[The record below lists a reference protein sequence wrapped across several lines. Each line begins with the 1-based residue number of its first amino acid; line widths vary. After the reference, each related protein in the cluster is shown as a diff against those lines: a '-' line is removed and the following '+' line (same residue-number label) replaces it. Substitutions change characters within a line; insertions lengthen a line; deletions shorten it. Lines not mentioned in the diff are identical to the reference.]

1 MTIKLLKKKMGEAT
15 TPRPDAPITW
25 LGVSVVRRASPGH
38 LCVSKITDN
47 TFLRKFNTIKS

>member
-25 LGVSVVRRASPGH
+25 LGVSVVRRAGPGH